1 MGDPNAYKVCPNCK
15 TAAYLNAQ
23 VCGACGRQFQTQFAP
38 PPNQTQAFY
47 GQQANPNRDPYQ
59 GLYPSVRPDSN
70 RRLITILL
78 WFFAG
83 HIGAHR
89 FYLGHTNTAILMLLL
104 EVVGWVTICFFVG
117 YFILLAVTIWWIVD
131 LIQMLTGN
139 LRHID
144 GSRLV

>member
-1 MGDPNAYKVCPNCK
+1 
-15 TAAYLNAQ
+15 
-23 VCGACGRQFQTQFAP
+23 
-38 PPNQTQAFY
+38 
-47 GQQANPNRDPYQ
+47 
-59 GLYPSVRPDSN
+59 
-70 RRLITILL
+70 
-78 WFFAG
+78 
-83 HIGAHR
+83 
-89 FYLGHTNTAILMLLL
+89 MLLL